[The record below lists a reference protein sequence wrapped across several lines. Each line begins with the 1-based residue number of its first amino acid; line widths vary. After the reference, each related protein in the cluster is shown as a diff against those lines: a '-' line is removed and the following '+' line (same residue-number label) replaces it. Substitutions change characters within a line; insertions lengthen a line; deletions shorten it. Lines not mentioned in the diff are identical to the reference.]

1 MNDLLR
7 LKQDYLQITIPENL
21 DQTLQKVI
29 YGKQQR
35 FKKSKI
41 AAGISLTLIL
51 GLNALPAVAE
61 GLREIPGLRTIVD
74 VLTLNRFTASSA
86 DGQITLDISVPTIE
100 GAGEIGEVLN
110 KKYLSLAEAEYQRF
124 IENLPSAEDDVSWH
138 EAVIGDYEILWQDE
152 KIVVIK
158 NWMAYIAGS
167 GYEVVNY
174 DVVDIEKQLI
184 LNLPALFKDD
194 SYIKIISEEV
204 LRQMREQMQELNG
217 NFYWIDPADAPFG
230 EVFSE
235 IDPNQSF
242 YINSDRKLV
251 IAFGEYEVAPGYVG
265 TPEFV
270 IDQALLKEI
279 LVSDRYLK

>member
-1 MNDLLR
+1 MLVKD
-7 LKQDYLQITIPENL
+7 EM
-21 DQTLQKVI
+21 
-29 YGKQQR
+29 
-35 FKKSKI
+35 KS
-41 AAGISLTLIL
+41 
-51 GLNALPAVAE
+51 E
-61 GLREIPGLRTIVD
+61 EED
-74 VLTLNRFTASSA
+74 
-86 DGQITLDISVPTIE
+86 
-100 GAGEIGEVLN
+100 
-110 KKYLSLAEAEYQRF
+110 F
-124 IENLPSAEDDVSWH
+124 IEYNENS
-138 EAVIGDYEILWQDE
+138 
-152 KIVVIK
+152 
-158 NWMAYIAGS
+158 
-167 GYEVVNY
+167 EVKSFQSLR
-174 DVVDIEKQLI
+174 VDNE
-184 LNLPALFKDD
+184 LFKDD